1 MASIAPLAT
10 PPLTRASTVV
20 LPLSDKTPSFIIG
33 QAKKS
38 YKHQYSN
45 IYFVRLRLLR
55 EVVEK
60 RAKKLWEHING
71 NPVLIP
77 RVLEVTK
84 SHLCYVVGT
93 VYMDMPL
100 KPNVMEDIARDV
112 SVGAPVE
119 FLRLMPCRT
128 RSLRLHL
135 L

>member
-1 MASIAPLAT
+1 
-10 PPLTRASTVV
+10 
-20 LPLSDKTPSFIIG
+20 
-33 QAKKS
+33 
-38 YKHQYSN
+38 
-45 IYFVRLRLLR
+45 VRLRLLR

-60 RAKKLWEHING
+60 RAKKLWEHLNGMVHFSDMSTPVNASLSKG

-119 FLRLMPCRT
+119 FLRLMPRRT
-128 RSLRLHL
+128 RFPRLHL